1 VKDFIAYRAFLSYLA
16 VVALE
21 DALGRPLFRAG
32 SFGGRAMLPSDPYR
46 DVLIEHERGHH
57 FVTSAWIIV
66 AVVAV
71 LMVMF
76 V

>member
-1 VKDFIAYRAFLSYLA
+1 VKDFIAHSAFLSYR
-16 VVALE
+16 VVIALE
-21 DALGRPLFRAG
+21 HALGRSLFRAG
-32 SFGGRAMLPSDPYR
+32 SFGGRAMLPPDPYR
-46 DVLIEHERGHH
+46 DVLVEHERGHH

-66 AVVAV
+66 AVLAV